1 MKLFQFDGD
10 ELWVNKEEPFV
21 KRWGKFL
28 LRLLLWSLLLS
39 LLYYIIFA
47 LFFTTDA
54 QRQLRRESK
63 AIEAMYEE
71 LAESSHQ
78 LDLVVKGLQE
88 KDQELYR
95 KIFDADPPS
104 FDGYSHEGE
113 LLYDPDSAM
122 AAGLVKTTAQRLREM
137 ELRAEVA
144 QQAIRRLDST
154 VKAGT
159 YSIHE
164 IPSLIPV
171 ADFIVQQTG
180 ATVGRRIQPFYK
192 SLVEHT
198 GLDLITG
205 VGTEVFATA
214 DGVVTA
220 VIKSEKGRG
229 NFIRLE
235 HKHGY
240 ETTYSHLAS
249 IAVRKG
255 QKVERGQVIG
265 RVGST
270 GMAFAPHLH
279 YEVLLNG
286 EYVDPINY
294 FFVELSPDE
303 YRDMLRIAT
312 NTGQSMD

>member
-1 MKLFQFDGD
+1 MKLFQFDGK
-10 ELWVNKEEPFV
+10 ELWVNKEESFL
-21 KRWGKFL
+21 KRWGRLL

-39 LLYYIIFA
+39 LLYYLIFA
-47 LFFTTDA
+47 LLFTTDS
-54 QRQLRRESK
+54 QRQLYRESK
-63 AIEAMYEE
+63 AIEAMYDE
-71 LAESSHQ
+71 LAESSRH
-78 LDLVVKGLQE
+78 LDRVIKGLQE

-104 FDGYSHEGE
+104 FDGYGHEGE
-113 LLYDPDSAM
+113 LTYDPDSAM
-122 AAGLVKTTAQRLREM
+122 AAGLVRQTAQRLKEM
-137 ELRAEVA
+137 EYQVSLTQEAVR
-144 QQAIRRLDST
+144 QLDST
-154 VKAGT
+154 VRSGA
-159 YSIHE
+159 YSIQE

-180 ATVGRRIQPFYK
+180 ATVGRRIHPFYK
-192 SLVEHT
+192 SLVDHT

-205 VGTEVFATA
+205 VGTDVFATA
-214 DGVVTA
+214 DGVVLE
-220 VIKSEKGRG
+220 VSKSEKGRG

-240 ETTYSHLAS
+240 QTTYSHLAS

-255 QKVERGQVIG
+255 QRVTRGQVIG

-279 YEVLLNG
+279 YEVLLDG
-286 EYVDPINY
+286 VYVDPINY
-294 FFVELSPDE
+294 FFVELTPEE
-303 YRDMLRIAT
+303 YRNVLRIAT